1 MPIYEFTCGPC
12 NTVFSFLSRRPGV
25 PCAPDCPACGGALS
39 REVSPFACP
48 GDGKRGA
55 DGADGDDPLA
65 SVDEARMARAMEVL
79 SDEMGS
85 ADEAGADPRESAR
98 CFNEFAKRSGMTFNP
113 AVREALARLAAG
125 ADPDRIEAEMGDALN
140 VENPFASET
149 GGPQHDSLRRMRR
162 EPRRDPK
169 LYDLS

>member
-25 PCAPDCPACGGALS
+25 PCAPACPACGGALS

-48 GDGKRGA
+48 GDGKRGT

-79 SDEMGS
+79 SAEMGA
-85 ADEAGADPRESAR
+85 ADEAEADPRESAR

-125 ADPDRIEAEMGDALN
+125 ADPDRVEAEMGDALN

-149 GGPQHDSLRRMRR
+149 GGPLHDSLRRMRR

>member
-12 NTVFSFLSRRPGV
+12 NTVFSFLSRRSGV
-25 PCAPDCPACGGALS
+25 PCAPACPACGGALS

-48 GDGKRGA
+48 VEGKRGA
-55 DGADGDDPLA
+55 DGADGDDPMA
-65 SVDEARMARAMEVL
+65 SIDEARMARAMEVL
-79 SDEMGS
+79 SDEMGA
-85 ADEAGADPRESAR
+85 ADEAESAPRESTR
-98 CFNEFAKRSGMTFNP
+98 LFHKFAELTGMTFNP

-125 ADPDRIEAEMGDALN
+125 TDPDQIEAEMGDVLN
-140 VENPFASET
+140 VENPFAPET
-149 GGPQHDSLRRMRR
+149 GGPLHDSLRRMRR